1 MNYLHSLRVIVS
13 VGGSSVAGPGTGGLN
28 LPPDTI
34 TASISSFVRAG
45 GHVDWVM
52 PLYSAFLLEV
62 EKSFDRTIVH

>member
-1 MNYLHSLRVIVS
+1 M
-13 VGGSSVAGPGTGGLN
+13 AGPGTGGLN
-28 LPPDTI
+28 LPADTI

-62 EKSFDRTIVH
+62 DKYFDRTIVL

>member
-1 MNYLHSLRVIVS
+1 M
-13 VGGSSVAGPGTGGLN
+13 AGPGTGGLN
-28 LPPDTI
+28 LPADTI

-52 PLYSAFLLEV
+52 PLYSALLLEV

>member
-1 MNYLHSLRVIVS
+1 M
-13 VGGSSVAGPGTGGLN
+13 AGPGTGGLN

-45 GHVDWVM
+45 GTVDWVL

-62 EKSFDRTIVH
+62 EKSFDRSIVQ